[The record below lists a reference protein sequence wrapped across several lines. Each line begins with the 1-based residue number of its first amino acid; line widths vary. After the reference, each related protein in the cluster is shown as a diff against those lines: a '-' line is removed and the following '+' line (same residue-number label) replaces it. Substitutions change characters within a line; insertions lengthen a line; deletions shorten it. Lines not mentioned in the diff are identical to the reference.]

1 MDEDQPKKKITLNN
15 FFEQIVEIDKVAQTA
30 LTNSNNLELQF
41 KSIQLDLTRLVQ
53 TLSAFDPIQTQ
64 LSQVT
69 NIIVQNQ
76 IDRGLALDQKEKEV
90 FAAEDKKQKT
100 IESEKED
107 KKGIDELKEESL
119 SDQVKNRL
127 KESVKD
133 IREEISKSGALG
145 LGLAS
150 LGAYGVG
157 SAMGDRNIGSNLLG
171 VADAAT
177 FNLFDFDNLG
187 KPGQNNSGSSEYTG
201 AGGRNNPDKKYNGG
215 EVFGKRNDIDTVP
228 TLLTKGETVA
238 SKSETK
244 RMKQSGFTSIS
255 GLLSFLENMRKKMFN
270 NFGNKKD
277 IPQTNSQDN
286 KDISYT
292 AEDYAVAAAIAT
304 EGGTGLSATDIQQV
318 IQNRVESDRYPN
330 NRIEVLAAPGQ
341 FEGVFTRN
349 ISEFKKINNLK
360 SAAKWSGRPESH
372 IAQIL
377 KDMHNSNYIA
387 DSSKNVNRAL
397 EFRGSPETVLMVN
410 SDDNPYN
417 NIIANDK
424 GIIPNTFYRGGSTD
438 NQFLIDPKQDPLHD
452 RIAPIDLQA
461 SNIILPP
468 QIVQGTNQTISD
480 GGSRG
485 DVRVSSDSVE
495 STKSP
500 IQSIS
505 IAEFNSIENLN
516 ILVS

>member
-100 IESEKED
+100 IESKKED

-150 LGAYGVG
+150 LGSYGAG
-157 SAMGDRNIGSNLLG
+157 SLMGDRGLGSNLLG
-171 VADAAT
+171 VADFLSRDAT
-177 FNLFDFDNLG
+177 DFDKLG
-187 KPGQNNSGSSEYTG
+187 RPGLDV
-201 AGGRNNPDKKYNGG
+201 DKKYNGG

-277 IPQTNSQDN
+277 IL
-286 KDISYT
+286 YT

-349 ISEFKKINNLK
+349 ISEFKKINNLE

-417 NIIANDK
+417 NIIADDK

>member
-171 VADAAT
+171 VADATT

-187 KPGQNNSGSSEYTG
+187 RPGQNDSGSSKYTG

-270 NFGNKKD
+270 NFGNK
-277 IPQTNSQDN
+277 

>member
-100 IESEKED
+100 LESKKED

-119 SDQVKNRL
+119 SDQIKNRL

-171 VADAAT
+171 VADFLLRDAT
-177 FNLFDFDNLG
+177 DFDNLG
-187 KPGQNNSGSSEYTG
+187 RPGLDV
-201 AGGRNNPDKKYNGG
+201 DKKYNGG

-270 NFGNKKD
+270 NFGNK
-277 IPQTNSQDN
+277 

>member
-150 LGAYGVG
+150 LGAYGAG
-157 SAMGDRNIGSNLLG
+157 SLMGDRGLGSNLLG

-277 IPQTNSQDN
+277 I
-286 KDISYT
+286 SYT

-387 DSSKNVNRAL
+387 DSAKNVNRAL

-485 DVRVSSDSVE
+485 DVKVSSDSVE

>member
-187 KPGQNNSGSSEYTG
+187 RPGQNDSGSSKYTG

-277 IPQTNSQDN
+277 IL
-286 KDISYT
+286 YT

-349 ISEFKKINNLK
+349 IGEFKKINNLK

>member
-150 LGAYGVG
+150 LGAYGAG
-157 SAMGDRNIGSNLLG
+157 SLMGDRGLGSNLLG
-171 VADAAT
+171 VADAVT

-187 KPGQNNSGSSEYTG
+187 KPGQV
-201 AGGRNNPDKKYNGG
+201 DKKYNGG

-270 NFGNKKD
+270 NFGNK
-277 IPQTNSQDN
+277 

>member
-133 IREEISKSGALG
+133 IREEISKSGTLG

-187 KPGQNNSGSSEYTG
+187 RPGQNDSGSSKYTG

-277 IPQTNSQDN
+277 I
-286 KDISYT
+286 SYT

-318 IQNRVESDRYPN
+318 IQNRVESDRYPD

-349 ISEFKKINNLK
+349 IGEFKKINNLK

>member
-187 KPGQNNSGSSEYTG
+187 RPGQNDSGSSKYTG

-270 NFGNKKD
+270 NFGNK
-277 IPQTNSQDN
+277 

-387 DSSKNVNRAL
+387 DSAKNVNRAL